1 MNNPTYKLGENTI
14 FLTAAQAMDRY
25 QLGRET
31 IEKRA
36 QECNAALKI
45 GRAKRYNAEKLDEYF
60 KSFEA

>member
-1 MNNPTYKLGENTI
+1 MNKPTYKPGKGTI
-14 FLTAAQAMDRY
+14 FLTATQAMERY

-45 GRAKRYNAEKLDEYF
+45 GRAKRYNSEKLDAYF